1 MQRFGTNSAP
11 RTLVPETEQQKR
23 TDAYFEA
30 NANHWNAIYSSLDT
44 NSLVYKDRRALVLA
58 MARRLSLPVEGPVL
72 EIGCGAGHTSVALAE
87 DGYTVHAVDSV
98 DAMIAQTRRHAEE
111 AHVGNRVI
119 TSIRDV
125 HDLGFPDE
133 MFSLVLKVGVAPW
146 VHSLDK
152 AMREVARVL
161 RPGGYLIATADN
173 WWRLHFWLDPRYF
186 PPLGPVRRGTRSL
199 MESVGLLGPKS
210 PSACLHTIK
219 EFDAYI
225 AAAGLQKVEG
235 KTVGFGPFSFL
246 GRRILSDSFG
256 NRIHHWLQ
264 NQADRGVPVIRN
276 AGSHY
281 VVLARKALSQ

>member
-1 MQRFGTNSAP
+1 MQRLDTNSVP
-11 RTLVPETEQQKR
+11 GTLASEAEQQQR
-23 TDAYFEA
+23 TNEYFEA
-30 NANHWNAIYSSLDT
+30 SAPHWNDIYSSSDT
-44 NSLVYKDRRALVLA
+44 NSLVYKDRRAMVLA
-58 MARRLSLPVEGPVL
+58 MARRLSLPVEWPVL
-72 EIGCGAGHTSVALAE
+72 EIGCGAGYTSVALAE
-87 DGYTVHAVDSV
+87 NGYTVHAVDSV
-98 DAMIAQTRRHAEE
+98 DAMITQTRQHAEE
-111 AHVGNRVI
+111 ARVSNRVI

-152 AMREVARVL
+152 AMRETARVL

-186 PPLGPVRRGTRSL
+186 PPFGPIRRGVRSL
-199 MESVGLLGPKS
+199 MELVGLIGPKP

-219 EFDAYI
+219 EFDSYI

-235 KTVGFGPFSFL
+235 RTVGFGPFSFL
-246 GRRILSDSFG
+246 GRQILPNSYG
-256 NRIHHWLQ
+256 NRLHHWLQ
-264 NQADRGVPVIRN
+264 SQADRGVPVIRN

-281 VVLARKALSQ
+281 VVLARKAQTL